1 VRARR
6 GENLKGFVE
15 RSEVSST
22 IGQIL
27 FWTGFRRKR
36 LAASRRGLFGKT
48 LAEHLGL
55 AWSKTR
61 RRAVYD
67 VDHCEDVLNLR
78 QEGDDSS
85 EWR

>member
-1 VRARR
+1 MRSRR

-27 FWTGFRRKR
+27 VGTGFRIKR

-48 LAEHLGL
+48 LAEHWL
-55 AWSKTR
+55 ARSKTR

-67 VDHCEDVLNLR
+67 VDRSEDVLDLR
-78 QEGDDSS
+78 QKGRT
-85 EWR
+85 EWL